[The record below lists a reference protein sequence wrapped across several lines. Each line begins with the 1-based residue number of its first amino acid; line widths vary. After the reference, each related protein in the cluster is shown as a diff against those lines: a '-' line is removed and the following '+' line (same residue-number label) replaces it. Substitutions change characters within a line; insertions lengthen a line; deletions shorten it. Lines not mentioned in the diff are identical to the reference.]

1 MKKAQKWLVVGFL
14 CLLLLLIRGY
24 EDVLF
29 YDPLLEYFKSDYKNF
44 PLPEM
49 NLVKL
54 SLHIGFRFLL
64 NSLISLGILWVIFKD
79 SEVIKLSVWIYGFL
93 FFLLFSAFF
102 LVIYF
107 SEGVQNQLSVFYI
120 RRFLIQPILLLILLA
135 AFYFQKKN
143 IQ

>member
-1 MKKAQKWLVVGFL
+1 MKKIQKWLAVGFL

-24 EDVLF
+24 EEVLF
-29 YDPLLEYFKSDYKNF
+29 YDPLLEYFKSDYKNYS
-44 PLPEM
+44 LPEM

-54 SLHIGFRFLL
+54 SLHIGLRFLL

-79 SEVIKLSVWIYGFL
+79 SDVIKLSVWIYGIL
-93 FFLLFSAFF
+93 FFLLFSAF
-102 LVIYF
+102 LSVIYF
-107 SEGVQNQLSVFYI
+107 SEGVQNQLPIFYI
-120 RRFLIQPILLLILLA
+120 RRFLIQPILLLLLLA

>member
-107 SEGVQNQLSVFYI
+107 STGIQNQLSVFYI